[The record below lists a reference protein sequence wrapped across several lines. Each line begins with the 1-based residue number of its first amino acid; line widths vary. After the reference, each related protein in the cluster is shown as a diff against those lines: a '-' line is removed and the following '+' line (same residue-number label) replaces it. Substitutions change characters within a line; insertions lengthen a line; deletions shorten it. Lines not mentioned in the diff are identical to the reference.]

1 MNFFKKIFIRH
12 NIKREYLILLIPAL
26 LAIMLIAIYMLSTGD
41 EDQTNIEYIPEE
53 GYASENFNK
62 SLNETAAKQSQGIKI
77 TLDQIII
84 FAVLITIT
92 PYSIDVFLDNRR
104 KRRYEEEFIGFLYE
118 LSELL
123 RGGLDP
129 LNAITEIASPELES
143 EQSLNALAPHLKK
156 ASAKIAW
163 GVSFEEV
170 ISSMAENLK
179 SPLISK
185 YGYLIVQASRLGAI
199 SPAIIL
205 KAADD
210 LEKTLQLERE
220 KEAEL
225 KEYIMIIYAAEA
237 ILIGI
242 IYLLNN
248 TLLPS
253 ILVMVKDGSGA
264 AFGISSIGMDI
275 DTFRRG
281 FFHVIMINAFA
292 SGIIAGQISEGK
304 ARHGLK
310 HSVILMI
317 VGYVV
322 SLMFLL
328 N

>member
-1 MNFFKKIFIRH
+1 MNFLKKLFIR
-12 NIKREYLILLIPAL
+12 NKIKREYIILLIPAL
-26 LAIMLIAIYMLSTGD
+26 LALMLIVIYMLPAG
-41 EDQTNIEYIPEE
+41 EKQPIIEYTPDD
-53 GYASENFNK
+53 APPSVNMNK

-77 TLDQIII
+77 TFDQIIV

-92 PYSIDVFLDNRR
+92 PYSIDVYLDNRR
-104 KRRYEEEFIGFLYE
+104 KRRYEQEFIGFLYE

-129 LNAITEIASPELES
+129 LNAITEIASPAVES
-143 EQSLNALAPHLKK
+143 DQNLNALAPHLKK
-156 ASAKIAW
+156 ASAQIAW
-163 GVSFEEV
+163 GVSFENV
-170 ISSMAENLK
+170 ISNMAESLK

-185 YGYLIVQASRLGAI
+185 YGYLIVQASKLGAI
-199 SPAIIL
+199 SPSIIL

-225 KEYIMIIYAAEA
+225 KEFIMIIYAAEA

-253 ILVMVKDGSGA
+253 ILDMVKGGSGA

-275 DTFRRG
+275 NAFRKG

-322 SLMFLL
+322 SLTFLL

>member
-1 MNFFKKIFIRH
+1 MNVLKKIFIRH
-12 NIKREYLILLIPAL
+12 KIKREYVILLIPAL
-26 LAIMLIAIYMLSTGD
+26 IAIMLVAVYMLLAG
-41 EDQTNIEYIPEE
+41 EKQQNIEYTPEE
-53 GYASENFNK
+53 GTAPVNINN

-77 TLDQIII
+77 TLDQIIV

-92 PYSIDVFLDNRR
+92 PYSIDVYLDNRR
-104 KRRYEEEFIGFLYE
+104 KRRYEQEFIGFLYE

-129 LNAITEIASPELES
+129 LNAITEIASPEVES
-143 EQSLNALAPHLKK
+143 DQSLNALAPHLKK
-156 ASAKIAW
+156 AAAQIAW
-163 GVSFEEV
+163 GVSFENV
-170 ISSMAENLK
+170 ISSMAESLK

-225 KEYIMIIYAAEA
+225 KEFIMIIYAAEA

-248 TLLPS
+248 TLLPT
-253 ILVMVKDGSGA
+253 ILDMVKGGSGA
-264 AFGISSIGMDI
+264 AFGISSIGMTI
-275 DTFRRG
+275 ETFRTG

-310 HSVILMI
+310 HAVILMI
-317 VGYVV
+317 LGYVV
-322 SLMFLL
+322 SLTFLL

>member
-1 MNFFKKIFIRH
+1 MSALKKLYIRYKVNRENF
-12 NIKREYLILLIPAL
+12 ILLIPAL
-26 LAIMLIAIYMLSTGD
+26 LAIMLIVIYVVPTG
-41 EDQTNIEYIPEE
+41 
-53 GYASENFNK
+53 
-62 SLNETAAKQSQGIKI
+62 NEKQKI
-77 TLDQIII
+77 TLDQIVV

-92 PYSIDVFLDNRR
+92 PYSIDVYLETRR
-104 KRRYEEEFIGFLYE
+104 KKRYEEEFIGFLYE

-129 LNAITEIASPELES
+129 VNAIKEIASPALES
-143 EQSLNALAPHLKK
+143 EQSLNALAPHLQK
-156 ASAKIAW
+156 AAAQIAW
-163 GVSFEEV
+163 GVSFENV
-170 ISSMAENLK
+170 ISSMAESLK

-185 YGYLIVQASRLGAI
+185 YSYLIVQASRLGAV

-225 KEYIMIIYAAEA
+225 KEFVMIIYGSEL
-237 ILIGI
+237 ILIGM
-242 IYLLNN
+242 IYLLNS

-253 ILVMVKDGSGA
+253 ILNMVKGGTGQA
-264 AFGISSIGMDI
+264 YGISSIGMDI
-275 DTFRRG
+275 NKFRTG

-317 VGYVV
+317 IGYTI
-322 SLMFLL
+322 SLAFLL
-328 N
+328 D

>member
-1 MNFFKKIFIRH
+1 MNFLKKIFIRH
-12 NIKREYLILLIPAL
+12 KIKREYVILLIPAL
-26 LAIMLIAIYMLSTGD
+26 IALMLIVVYTLPAG
-41 EDQTNIEYIPEE
+41 EKQQTIEYTPDD
-53 GYASENFNK
+53 APAPVNMNN

-77 TLDQIII
+77 TLDQIIV

-92 PYSIDVFLDNRR
+92 PYSIDVYLDNRR
-104 KRRYEEEFIGFLYE
+104 KRRYEQEFIGFLYE
-118 LSELL
+118 LSELI

-129 LNAITEIASPELES
+129 LNAIKEIASPAVES
-143 EQSLNALAPHLKK
+143 DQSLNALAPHLKK
-156 ASAKIAW
+156 ASAQISW
-163 GVSFEEV
+163 GVSFENV
-170 ISSMAENLK
+170 ISSMAESLK
-179 SPLISK
+179 SPLISQ

-225 KEYIMIIYAAEA
+225 KEFIMIIYAAEA

-253 ILVMVKDGSGA
+253 ILDMVKGGSGA
-264 AFGISSIGMDI
+264 AFGISSIGMTI
-275 DTFRRG
+275 ETFRTG

-310 HSVILMI
+310 HAVILMI

-322 SLMFLL
+322 SLTFLL

>member
-1 MNFFKKIFIRH
+1 MSIIKKLSIRYK
-12 NIKREYLILLIPAL
+12 IKREYIVLLIPAL
-26 LAIMLIAIYMLSTGD
+26 IALLLIVVYMLPS
-41 EDQTNIEYIPEE
+41 EDKNKPEIEYTPED
-53 GYASENFNK
+53 APVLTNK
-62 SLNETAAKQSQGIKI
+62 SVNETAAKQSQGMKI
-77 TLDQIII
+77 TLDQIIV
-84 FAVLITIT
+84 FAVLIMIT
-92 PYSIDVFLDNRR
+92 PYSVDVYLDNRR
-104 KRRYEEEFIGFLYE
+104 KRRYEQEFIGFLYE

-129 LNAITEIASPELES
+129 LSAIKEIASPAVES
-143 EQSLNALAPHLKK
+143 DQNLNALAPHLKK
-156 ASAKIAW
+156 AAAQIAW
-163 GVSFEEV
+163 GVSFENV
-170 ISSMAENLK
+170 ISNMAESLK

-185 YGYLIVQASRLGAI
+185 YGYLIVQASKLGAI

-225 KEYIMIIYAAEA
+225 KEFIMIIYAAEF

-242 IYLLNN
+242 IYLLND

-253 ILVMVKDGSGA
+253 ILDMVKGGSGA
-264 AFGISSIGMDI
+264 AFGISSIGMNLAE
-275 DTFRRG
+275 FKRG

-317 VGYVV
+317 LGYVV
-322 SLMFLL
+322 SLAFLL
-328 N
+328 D